1 MNNITDSYRLL
12 GLRTGATTAEIK
24 ASYRRL
30 AREYHPDFNP
40 DNRQAKDKFIRLTE
54 AYHYLINT
62 IESNTNFISR
72 YGLTDVFDYTQKPPI
87 NQDKTPNIPTI
98 SHHEYKLKWQIYDQL
113 QQVLKIKKFPRAI
126 ALIEGL
132 ATRLPYD
139 TEIRQWLAVIYY
151 LWGQELIKLKQYD
164 KARVYL
170 KKALKTDSNNRSL
183 CTEIQKHLQKV
194 EHIFH

>member
-40 DNRQAKDKFIRLTE
+40 DNGQAKDKFIRVTE

-62 IESNTNFISR
+62 IEINTNFISR
-72 YGLTDVFDYTQKPPI
+72 YGLTDVFDYTQKPTET
-87 NQDKTPNIPTI
+87 QEKMQNIPTI
-98 SHHEYKLKWQIYDQL
+98 SHYEYKLKWQIYEQL

-132 ATRLPYD
+132 ATRLPHD
-139 TEIRQWLAVIYY
+139 IEIRQWLAVIYY

-170 KKALKTDSNNRSL
+170 KKALKTDGNNRSL
-183 CTEIQKHLQKV
+183 CTAIQKYLHKV
-194 EHIFH
+194 EHIFR